1 MRLLRALAVTLAA
14 LPLQAAADL
23 GINVYG
29 LSYHFDRARTKALG
43 LDNQINPGLGLRY
56 RVPHSQRITWVAD
69 VGAYRDSG
77 RNTALVA
84 GAGAL
89 WQVAGGWHVGG
100 ALASFKSDSYNQG
113 KAFVAPVPL
122 AAYEFRRATLN
133 FVFTPQWSDVNQVA
147 TLAAWLTWWP

>member
-1 MRLLRALAVTLAA
+1 MRLALAVILAA

-29 LSYHFDRARTKALG
+29 LSYHFDRARAEALG
-43 LDNQINPGLGLRY
+43 LDNQINPGLGLRH
-56 RVPHSQRITWVAD
+56 RVRHSQRITWVAD

-100 ALASFKSDSYNQG
+100 ALAGFKSDSYNQG

-122 AAYEFRRATLN
+122 AAYELRRATLN

-147 TLAAWLTWWP
+147 TLAAWLTWWL